1 MIFLTVVGSFGGALI
16 YDRRRKKLA
25 QRKWSNLVAHLSKE
39 TLPVEQTRR
48 KLTVFLAAPPG
59 DGLRVAREHFQEYV
73 KPILVSAALDY
84 EVIEGRREGEIRAG
98 LAENIRKFRRRAG
111 EASNL
116 VVEEDST
123 ESAIAETRRR
133 MGVYEEPGP
142 KGDLVIGRHA
152 WKEYIRGFHEGWLGP
167 LDPPSPASPE
177 QISSGERAM
186 TPALDGSNSGSSTD
200 SAADAERKDP
210 NATEKDETPKEPP
223 KSRRPTPPF
232 VTPAQY
238 PSRSIPATLPSTF
251 EGSSPIPFPHIL
263 GFLNTPIR
271 LYRFLT
277 QRYLADSV
285 GHDVAAL
292 VLASLTRPYGDGSS
306 STHSDVNSFD
316 ATSSDGLPASSG
328 SYEQQGILEHEEKEW
343 RKSTWKQ
350 IDGEENYKEREW
362 LDDIVVDPR
371 LASRMRRFI
380 LAPEEE
386 IRAERI
392 AQGQEWVL
400 GEEKPR
406 RSPFWKQMWIKYGH
420 GEDENAAKTRSIIG
434 NLDDEEVSR

>member
-1 MIFLTVVGSFGGALI
+1 MIFLTIVGSFSGALI
-16 YDRRRKKLA
+16 YDRRQQKLA
-25 QRKWSNLVAHLSKE
+25 QRKWSKLVAHISNEK
-39 TLPVEQTRR
+39 LPVEQTRR

-84 EVIEGRREGEIRAG
+84 EVVEGRREGEIRAG

-111 EASNL
+111 EASQ

-152 WKEYIRGFHEGWLGP
+152 WKEYIRGLHEGWLGP
-167 LDPPSPASPE
+167 LDPPSPVSASSDEETITLPVDE
-177 QISSGERAM
+177 PSSE
-186 TPALDGSNSGSSTD
+186 SSTD
-200 SAADAERKDP
+200 STADTEQKDP
-210 NATEKDETPKEPP
+210 NALKKGGKSEESS

-232 VTPAQY
+232 VAPAQY
-238 PSRSIPATLPSTF
+238 SSRSIPITLPSTF

-277 QRYLADSV
+277 RRYLADNV

-292 VLASLTRPYGDGSS
+292 VLASLTRPYNDGSAY
-306 STHSDVNSFD
+306 TYSDVNAFD
-316 ATSSDGLPASSG
+316 ATSSDGLPAPSA
-328 SYEQQGILEHEEKEW
+328 SYEQPDVLEHEEKEW
-343 RKSTWKQ
+343 HKSTWKR
-350 IDGEENYKEREW
+350 IKGEENYKEREW

-371 LASRMRRFI
+371 LASRMRRFV

-386 IRAERI
+386 LRAERI
-392 AQGQEWVL
+392 AEGQEWVL
-400 GEEKPR
+400 GEERPR
-406 RSPFWKQMWIKYGH
+406 RIPFWKQVWIKYGY